1 MAAPG
6 RAALLSYTLE
16 RMVLACFHGVQVR
29 RRNSET
35 EMTTIKSLAIL
46 ALLVGGTSLAV
57 AQSGPATGGEP
68 PVAGGAAGNPAVPGS
83 NLQTGTRAHQGTRH
97 HRRMYMQG
105 DVHRGTTAAS
115 MHKFRHNQNTYR

>member
-1 MAAPG
+1 
-6 RAALLSYTLE
+6 
-16 RMVLACFHGVQVR
+16 
-29 RRNSET
+29 
-35 EMTTIKSLAIL
+35 MTTIKSLAIL

-105 DVHRGTTAAS
+105 DVHRGTKVTGSAS
-115 MHKFRHNQNTYR
+115 NTRKFLNNQNTFR